1 MFGWVPSRPSSY
13 WNDIHQGT
21 SAGSDSFVRAPWSCP
36 GVLASRTVR
45 GKLCHRSSKSW
56 WNLMEF
62 YGSSMELWDSRKYW
76 NSMIFYVK
84 RHVYSLEFSWL
95 LKILMNFHEF
105 SGILMNSH
113 DISWIL
119 EQYNKKTRLQITAF
133 LNHDSAPGCQARSGD
148 SWLPV
153 VHLNSWYPDGSEW
166 PSKWF
171 NKEK

>member
-119 EQYNKKTRLQITAF
+119 EQYNKKNTTSNHCIFESRLGSRLPGSFWGFMAASCAPQQLVSWWKWVAF
-133 LNHDSAPGCQARSGD
+133 N
-148 SWLPV
+148 V
-153 VHLNSWYPDGSEW
+153 VQ
-166 PSKWF
+166 
-171 NKEK
+171 